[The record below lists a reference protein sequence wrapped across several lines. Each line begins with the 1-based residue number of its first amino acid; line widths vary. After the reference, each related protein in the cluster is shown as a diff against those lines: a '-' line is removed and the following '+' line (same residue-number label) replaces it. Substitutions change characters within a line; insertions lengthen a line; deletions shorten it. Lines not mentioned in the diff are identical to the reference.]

1 MKMHAIKRDLLALRS
16 GELTFDAFFPIAK
29 PVLEARATWFVRRWS
44 QSLYAVDD
52 LVQELAID
60 LWRAVDSWDPS
71 RCADIVRYVDSEVGR
86 CGQRRMRY
94 ACGWPDP
101 RRSAPA
107 QQVWVESVE
116 DHLGSVPAT
125 AEATAMERE
134 IGDAFVDF
142 VEKRLVDKTRP
153 GFVGAVIRLVVE
165 GHDATSASKAI
176 FGDAD
181 ARRVYRLADEY
192 EAEHATK
199 RVVRKALTMTDA
211 FVSRRPR
218 FRVAES
224 SPS

>member
-1 MKMHAIKRDLLALRS
+1 
-16 GELTFDAFFPIAK
+16 
-29 PVLEARATWFVRRWS
+29 
-44 QSLYAVDD
+44 
-52 LVQELAID
+52 
-60 LWRAVDSWDPS
+60 
-71 RCADIVRYVDSEVGR
+71 
-86 CGQRRMRY
+86 MRY

-142 VEKRLVDKTRP
+142 VAKRLDDKTRP

-165 GHDATSASKAI
+165 GHDASSASKAI
-176 FGDAD
+176 FGDED

-192 EAEHATK
+192 EAEHAIK
-199 RVVRKALTMTDA
+199 RVVRKAMTMTDA